1 MPQTQLDAF
10 LTNKKK
16 KIVFL
21 IFLTKDQLPLYN
33 KLCVQKCKKTKM
45 QPIYIDGDPFGVCE
59 EKECPYAKN
68 QILYYVDKENTYYVR
83 ILEEKGDEK

>member
-1 MPQTQLDAF
+1 
-10 LTNKKK
+10 
-16 KIVFL
+16 
-21 IFLTKDQLPLYN
+21 
-33 KLCVQKCKKTKM
+33 M